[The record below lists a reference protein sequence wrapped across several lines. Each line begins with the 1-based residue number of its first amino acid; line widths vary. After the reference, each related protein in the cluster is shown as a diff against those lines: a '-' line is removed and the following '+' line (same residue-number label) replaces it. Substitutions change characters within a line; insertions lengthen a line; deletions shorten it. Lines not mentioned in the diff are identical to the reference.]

1 MIGNQMK
8 TLVSMKEW
16 TITMLDF
23 QIPRVKAWLD
33 KAFAGR
39 NCDIEERALRLQEE
53 VIELGQAEGITLY
66 QSLGLVY
73 QVYGKP
79 VGDPVQ
85 ELGGV
90 LSTLAAYLAVTED
103 NPDEIFED
111 ELSRIERP
119 EMIEKIRRKH
129 DEKLVVSSKAR

>member
-1 MIGNQMK
+1 
-8 TLVSMKEW
+8 
-16 TITMLDF
+16 MLDF
-23 QIPRVKAWLD
+23 QIPRVKRWLE
-33 KAFAGR
+33 KAFEGR

-85 ELGGV
+85 EVGGV
-90 LSTLAAYLAVTED
+90 LSTLAAYLAITED
-103 NPDEIFED
+103 DANAIFED
-111 ELSRIERP
+111 ELARIESP
-119 EMIEKIRRKH
+119 GMIEKIRKKH
-129 DEKLVVSSKAR
+129 DEKLVVSSKSR